1 MNVLKDNKELEK
13 KDEDTY
19 VWRSEFVAELP
30 KDEAIK
36 NAKHLKADIEKAEED
51 YKTHDPDVVVKNSEK
66 QFENEKQTLEQA
78 YKDYDNYL
86 SEKIR
91 EMKNN
96 KLEDKKKIKETLD
109 KFDEYKENR
118 LGQIRESTKNTRDS
132 IKRLLDDR
140 RESLKHYTQYFNLDD
155 EDEDE
160 SSQKTE

>member
-1 MNVLKDNKELEK
+1 MNILKDNKALEK

-19 VWRSEFVAELP
+19 IWRSEFVAELP

-36 NAKHLKADIEKAEED
+36 NAKHLKADIEKAKED
-51 YKTHDPDVVVKNSEK
+51 YKSHDPDAIVKNSEK
-66 QFENEKQTLEQA
+66 QFENEKEMLEQA

-91 EMKNN
+91 EMKRN
-96 KLEDKKKIKETLD
+96 KLQDKKKIKETLD

-118 LGQIRESTKNTRDS
+118 LGQIRESTENTRDN

-140 RESLKHYTQYFNLDD
+140 KESLKHYTQYFDID

-160 SSQKTE
+160 SSQDEE